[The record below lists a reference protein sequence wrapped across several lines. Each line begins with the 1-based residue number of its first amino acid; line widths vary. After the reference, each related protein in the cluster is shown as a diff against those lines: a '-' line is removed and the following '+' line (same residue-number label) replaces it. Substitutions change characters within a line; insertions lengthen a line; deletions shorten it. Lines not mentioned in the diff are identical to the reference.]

1 MKRRVARGSNPL
13 EGCQSAAIR
22 CRFSSQSSVVVLP
35 YFVMNQSN
43 MCRKT
48 VFGCFM
54 RIGIGSYVSRIALS
68 RFAKKTS
75 ERAGFMVTMSALI
88 FRSRA
93 LVAFS
98 VSLSLSELQA
108 EKSGTA
114 SISFGNGKKVEG
126 YASVV
131 KKE

>member
-1 MKRRVARGSNPL
+1 MKRRVARGSKPS
-13 EGCQSAAIR
+13 EGCQSAAIC
-22 CRFSSQSSVVVLP
+22 CRFSSRSSVVVLP

-43 MCRKT
+43 ICRKT

-54 RIGIGSYVSRIALS
+54 QIGSYVSQIALG
-68 RFAKKTS
+68 RFARKTS
-75 ERAGFMVTMSALI
+75 ERAAIMVTMSALV
-88 FRSRA
+88 FWSRA

-98 VSLSLSELQA
+98 VSRSLSELQV
-108 EKSGTA
+108 EKSGTT
-114 SISFGNGKKVEG
+114 STSFGNGKKFEG